1 MQINPTNTVAQKA
14 QPVASSTTKVMP
26 VLLAASVGAALLFAA
41 GFAETSVLHNAA
53 HDSRHSAVFPCH

>member
-1 MQINPTNTVAQKA
+1 MQINPTNTVVQQA
-14 QPVASSTTKVMP
+14 QPAASTTKVMP
-26 VLLAASVGAALLFAA
+26 VLLAASVGAVLLFAA